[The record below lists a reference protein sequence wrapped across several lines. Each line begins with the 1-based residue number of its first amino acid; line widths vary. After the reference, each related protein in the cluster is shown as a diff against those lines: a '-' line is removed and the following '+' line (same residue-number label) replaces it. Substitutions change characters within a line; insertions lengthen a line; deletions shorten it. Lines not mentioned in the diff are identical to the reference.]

1 MVRIKIMDG
10 IPCIILDNGV
20 IWSVEKIKQESE
32 NLIMSEYFTDI
43 QDSKEKSYYSKV
55 LDEIKRKFGEK

>member
-1 MVRIKIMDG
+1 MDG
-10 IPCIILDNGV
+10 IPCIILDNDV

-32 NLIMSEYFTDI
+32 NLIMPEYFTDI
-43 QDSKEKSYYSKV
+43 QESKEKSYYRKV

>member
-32 NLIMSEYFTDI
+32 NLIMPEYFTDI
-43 QDSKEKSYYSKV
+43 QESKEKSYYSKV

>member
-1 MVRIKIMDG
+1 MVRIKTMDG

-20 IWSVEKIKQESE
+20 IWSVENIKQESE
-32 NLIMSEYFTDI
+32 NLIMSEFFTDI
-43 QDSKEKSYYSKV
+43 QESKEKSYYSKV

>member
-20 IWSVEKIKQESE
+20 VWSEEKIKLESK
-32 NLIMSEYFTDI
+32 NLIMPEYFTDI
-43 QDSKEKSYYSKV
+43 QESKEKSYYSKV

>member
-32 NLIMSEYFTDI
+32 NLIMPEYFTDI
-43 QDSKEKSYYSKV
+43 QDSKEKSYYTKV

>member
-10 IPCIILDNGV
+10 IPCIILNNGV

-32 NLIMSEYFTDI
+32 NLIMPEYFTDI
-43 QDSKEKSYYSKV
+43 QESKEKSYYSKV

>member
-1 MVRIKIMDG
+1 MVIIKIMDG
-10 IPCIILDNGV
+10 IPCIILDNDV

-43 QDSKEKSYYSKV
+43 QESKEKSYYSKV

>member
-43 QDSKEKSYYSKV
+43 QESKEKSYYSKV